1 MKRRIIL
8 SIALILSIIS
18 VLLMSS
24 DSSVNAQQGQTMKG
38 TYTFGTGV
46 IALPTSQNLSV
57 AVAALGDA
65 NGDGRIDGND
75 TIIVRYRQ
83 TRYAKTGCESGVC
96 RYAVESQTTSP
107 PMISAPNQSSK
118 LDVMGNQIGTDAAV
132 SIEVLSSSKNARV
145 TVQLTDALTG
155 RTESVLVALMLP

>member
-8 SIALILSIIS
+8 SIALTLSIIS

-24 DSSVNAQQGQTMKG
+24 DSSVKAQQGQLRG

-46 IALPTSQNLSV
+46 IALPASQNLSV
-57 AVAALGDA
+57 AVVALGDA

-75 TIIVRYRQ
+75 YIVVRYRQ

-118 LDVMGNQIGTDAAV
+118 LDVMGNQIGPDAAV
-132 SIEVLSSSKNARV
+132 SIEVLSSSRNARA
-145 TVQLTDALTG
+145 TMQLTDALTG
-155 RTESVLVALMLP
+155 QVQSVLIALLLP